1 MPARA
6 AMSSERAKNAVTSA
20 TMSIAGSA
28 ASRLCMTMTGTRCS
42 ATTRAMSGSRCSPHT
57 SLTMAAPCP
66 SAQAAIS
73 ALIVSIETG
82 TPRATAAGSTGASRS
97 SSSSS
102 DTGTAPPYGLV
113 DSAPMSRMSA
123 PSAASRCACAIAAAG
138 LMKRPP
144 AENESGVTLRTPIT
158 IGRPRPSSRCNGCGS
173 GSARRSEAAG
183 ELMRLAWR
191 KQPHASRR
199 AMCFVAGWTHRQR
212 ANSERRI
219 ANGELRMDRC
229 GLCFPYSPLA
239 IRHSLLVAD
248 LGRQFFGLLDPALYC
263 FLGRQELHQLAL
275 LVGLGHGFSEPLGIA
290 VLELAHRVDTGGA
303 DEFGVVIAHA
313 LDAHAIST
321 VGPFQQALLVD
332 PGLLGELL
340 APFQVLGR
348 LQQAG
353 RRADAD
359 PFEPLRLVGPNSIDN
374 GDRIGHENL
383 PGAARQTR
391 ARGLVPRSAA
401 F

>member
-28 ASRLCMTMTGTRCS
+28 ASRLFMTMTGTRCS

-97 SSSSS
+97 SSCSS

-123 PSAASRCACAIAAAG
+123 PSATSRCACAIAAAG
-138 LMKRPP
+138 LIKRPP
-144 AENESGVTLRTPIT
+144 SENESGVTLRTPIT
-158 IGRPRPSSRCNGCGS
+158 IGRPRPSSRCNGCGC

-191 KQPHASRR
+191 KPPHASRR
-199 AMCFVAGWTHRQR
+199 AMCFVAGWTQRQR
-212 ANSERRI
+212 PNSEWRI
-219 ANGELRMDRC
+219 DRC

-275 LVGLGHGFSEPLGIA
+275 LVGLGHGFGEPLGIA
-290 VLELAHRVDTGGA
+290 VLELAHGVDAGGA
-303 DEFGVVIAHA
+303 DELGIVVAHP

-321 VGPFQQALLVD
+321 VGPFEQALLVD
-332 PGLLGELL
+332 PGLLRELL
-340 APFQVLGR
+340 APLQVLGR
-348 LQQAG
+348 LEQPG

-359 PFEPLRLVGPNSIDN
+359 AFELLRLLGSNSIN
-374 GDRIGHENL
+374 YGDRIGHENL
-383 PGAARQTR
+383 PAAARQD
-391 ARGLVPRSAA
+391 ARGSVPRPAD
-401 F
+401 FVRRRTQT